1 MAAII
6 SANKDGQD
14 AMPKNDVPGAGVY
27 EYGAIQGQC
36 VLPKYQNDTS
46 QAASTSSIDFNHCI
60 KPALIVWSLATGKI
74 VHIVS
79 HNGDDDAIFDS
90 DVERC
95 LADIKEK
102 YDRSVYP
109 MIFDSKDDFIIPG
122 LIDINNTVCDVEL
135 GLTKTSLG
143 KRVQELHRWR
153 CNDGGG
159 LTQDDS
165 PLRHFWCRAKLSVA
179 LRKTRV
185 HATEH

>member
-1 MAAII
+1 MAAIS
-6 SANKDGQD
+6 SANVNSRDVV
-14 AMPKNDVPGAGVY
+14 AKNGVPGAEGSSGNAY

-36 VLPKYQNDTS
+36 VLPIYRNDAS
-46 QAASTSSIDFNHCI
+46 QAASTSPIDFGHCI

-74 VHIVS
+74 VRVVS
-79 HNGDDDAIFDS
+79 NNGDDDALFEN

-135 GLTKTSLG
+135 GLTKRHWKACVRAASL
-143 KRVQELHRWR
+143 
-153 CNDGGG
+153 
-159 LTQDDS
+159 
-165 PLRHFWCRAKLSVA
+165 AA
-179 LRKTRV
+179 
-185 HATEH
+185 